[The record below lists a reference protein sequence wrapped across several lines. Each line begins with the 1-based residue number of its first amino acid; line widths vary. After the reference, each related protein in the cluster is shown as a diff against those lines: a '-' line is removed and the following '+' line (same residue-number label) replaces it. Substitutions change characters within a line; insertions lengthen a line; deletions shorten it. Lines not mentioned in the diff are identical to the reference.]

1 MILDTYAHVL
11 IELVDDA
18 AERAFAVIRRL
29 DAAG

>member
-11 IELVDDA
+11 IELDGDA
-18 AERAFAVIRRL
+18 AERALAVIRRL